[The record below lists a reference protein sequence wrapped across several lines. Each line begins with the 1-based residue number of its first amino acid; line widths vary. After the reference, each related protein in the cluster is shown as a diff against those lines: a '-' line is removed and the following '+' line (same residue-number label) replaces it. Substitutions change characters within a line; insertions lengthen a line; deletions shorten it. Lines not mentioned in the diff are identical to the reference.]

1 MTVGLSYAQNLE
13 DVHIDIAFGGM
24 TDGFYVDIGGGHPI
38 ADNVTL
44 HAYLSGWRGVVVE
57 PQERLAKLYPTLRPR
72 DVVLSSLVGR
82 AAGEATFHEVERLHG
97 FSTMVER
104 HAQGA
109 SAFGAA
115 YASRAVPVTTLAA
128 ICAAHAPARIDLV
141 KIDVEGAEADVLA
154 GGDWDR
160 FRPRLVVVE
169 AVAPGTG
176 EPAWEAW
183 EPLLLERGYGLALF
197 DGLNRFYVADEA
209 GDVAARLRDGA
220 PVAWDSVRHMYE
232 FDRAG
237 SARHHPDHALARR
250 LARGLWAR
258 LPVLDPAL
266 LDDLLAAGRAE
277 GEPELHLAD
286 DDAARLSLGRIAM
299 GYDGGQLF
307 DDPEDDGPPG

>member
-1 MTVGLSYAQNLE
+1 MTVTLSYAQNLE

-24 TDGFYVDIGGGHPI
+24 ADGFYIDVGGGHPI
-38 ADNVTL
+38 ADNVTV

-57 PQERLAKLYPTLRPR
+57 PQERLARLYPRLRPR
-72 DVVLSSLVGR
+72 DVILSCLVGR
-82 AAGEATFHEVERLHG
+82 QEGEAAFHEVERLHG

-115 YASRAVPVTTLAA
+115 YATRPTPVTTLAA

-160 FRPRLVVVE
+160 FRPRLVVIE

-183 EPLLLERGYGLALF
+183 EPFLLGQGYGLALF
-197 DGLNRFYVADEA
+197 DGLNRFYAAAEA
-209 GDVAARLRDGA
+209 ADVAARLAAAA

-258 LPVLDPAL
+258 LPHLDPAL
-266 LDDLLAAGRAE
+266 VDDLLAAGRAE
-277 GEPELHLAD
+277 GEPDMSLGD
-286 DDAARLSLGRIAM
+286 DDAARLRLGRIAM

-307 DDPEDDGPPG
+307 DEPEQDAPAG